1 MNILVNTMTYL
12 DYMSILTIIGV
23 VVFVVVAIRLLSK
36 LDFRHT
42 YNDRD
47 LTSPGEPF
55 PKWQTNYDAT
65 DSFDPMR
72 NPYHPDHLVYDNR
85 H

>member
-1 MNILVNTMTYL
+1 MTYL

-42 YNDRD
+42 YINRD
-47 LTSPGEPF
+47 LTSPREPF
-55 PKWQTNYDAT
+55 FKWQKDFDET
-65 DSFDPMR
+65 DTFNSAL
-72 NPYHPDHLVYDNR
+72 NPNHPDHPFYHHR